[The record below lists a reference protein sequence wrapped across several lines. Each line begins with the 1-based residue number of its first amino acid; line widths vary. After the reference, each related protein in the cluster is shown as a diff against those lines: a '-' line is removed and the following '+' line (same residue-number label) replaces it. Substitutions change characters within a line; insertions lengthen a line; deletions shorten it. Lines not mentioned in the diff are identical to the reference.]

1 MIRAILLVARRE
13 YIAYVTAWGFWLG
26 LILTPLGLVVGVVL
40 PGVIARAAPV
50 HYYTVVDDRPEF
62 ATALS
67 HELEDRRA
75 DAARTLLSTAL
86 ASETKEQ
93 REATLNAFTAARLS
107 GLDAASALEK
117 VNAPVSV
124 EAPDRRYYGIEP
136 PARTLTTLQPFLSGE
151 KMLAG
156 PAGDKPLFAALI
168 VSRNAAGKITEVGYW
183 SEDVVD
189 SDLSSAA
196 GDALRTLARTKVLE
210 AAGVDPASIDRAEL
224 DLPTVVSRKVGKAGE
239 ASEVS
244 SADRAPYF
252 AAAAIAFLLW
262 LLVFS
267 IVNFLIM
274 GTIEERSNKIFD
286 TLLTSVRLSEL
297 LAGKLIGV
305 FALSVTLM
313 GAWALFAAAMIARSG
328 DPAFLTF
335 AAAALDP
342 TLVVA
347 ALAGFVAGYLMYAAI
362 FLALGSLCDTIQEA
376 QSLMSPLIIL
386 LMIPIFVIAIALRHP
401 ALPWVEAL
409 AWFPPFTPFL
419 MILRAPLHP
428 PLWEMLGQTVLM
440 VASAGLV
447 LSVSVRIYR
456 EGAVNGASIGQIL
469 GWMSRKRRA

>member
-1 MIRAILLVARRE
+1 MMRAILLVARRE

-26 LILTPLGLVVGVVL
+26 LILTPVGLVVGVVL

-50 HYYTVVDDRPEF
+50 HYYTVVDDRPDF
-62 ATALS
+62 AAALAR
-67 HELEDRRA
+67 ELENRRA
-75 DAARTLLSTAL
+75 DTARALLSAAL
-86 ASETKEQ
+86 TSATKEA
-93 REATLNAFTAARLS
+93 RETTLNTFSTARRA
-107 GLDAASALEK
+107 GLDVAAALEK
-117 VNAPVSV
+117 AGAPPSV
-124 EAPDRRYYGIEP
+124 EAPDRQYYALEP
-136 PARTLTTLQPFLSGE
+136 PARTLEALQPFLSAAQ
-151 KMLAG
+151 KLPG
-156 PAGDKPLFAALI
+156 PNGDKPLFAALI
-168 VSRNAAGKITEVGYW
+168 VSRDAVGKVTEVGYW

-196 GDALRTLARTKVLE
+196 GDALRTQARIAVLKT
-210 AAGVDPASIDRAEL
+210 AGIDPASIDRAEL
-224 DLPTVVSRKVGKAGE
+224 NLPAVVSRKVGKAGV

-328 DPAFLTF
+328 DPAFPTF

-342 TLVVA
+342 TLIVA
-347 ALAGFVAGYLMYAAI
+347 ALAGFLAGYLMYAAI

-428 PLWEMLGQTVLM
+428 PLWEMLGQTLLM
-440 VASAGLV
+440 AASAGLA
-447 LSVSVRIYR
+447 LSVSVRVYR
-456 EGAVNGASIGQIL
+456 EGAVNGAGIGQIL
-469 GWMSRKRRA
+469 GWAGRKKRA